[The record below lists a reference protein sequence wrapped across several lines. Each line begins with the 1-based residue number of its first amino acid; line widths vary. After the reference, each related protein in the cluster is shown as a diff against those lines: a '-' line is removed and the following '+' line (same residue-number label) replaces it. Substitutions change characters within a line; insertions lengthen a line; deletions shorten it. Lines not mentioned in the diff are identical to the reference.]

1 LIHPQLPILSIGVEG
16 FENLESAFA
25 GQVGQFVFVEVM
37 SIAQAFAAGAPVE
50 QVVAF
55 VYIGGGKADAFP
67 GLDALAQPFGV
78 EKLPVGEREAAFGFE
93 QVFRFCEHS
102 EAYRRGGDVVEHG
115 KGADEVERA
124 GIQAPVGGQVDFDK
138 IDREIGDGAVG
149 GLHKRGTEI
158 KPGVRA
164 AESAPGEDVGEF
176 AVAAAKV
183 EDALVAAQSV
193 QDASHAGLDALAGGR
208 EVRAKG
214 LVELAIEVDEL
225 LCGFGLHVG
234 IILLTGKTMEIAE
247 KQKIWRERKRLTD
260 EKLSLARQILAEIH
274 AGEDVLKA
282 MRAHPAADG
291 HLLGKSALVAAYQR
305 MVESGEMQP
314 NRALLERIR
323 MKPVRTLSGV
333 TTVTVLTKPYP
344 CPGKCIFCPTD
355 VRMPKSYLPDEPGAM
370 RGLEHKFDPYA
381 QVASRIAQLQAVGH
395 PTDKIELLILG
406 GTWSAY
412 RRDYQEWFIKRC
424 FDAMNAALIPNPSP
438 EGGRELFPSPTG
450 RGREGVETCLP
461 GELDAAQALNETAA
475 HRNVGLVIETRP
487 DEITP
492 KELAWLRYLGVT
504 KVQMG
509 AQSLDDRI
517 LEMNQR
523 GHDVEST
530 RQAVALLRAAGFKI
544 VLHWMPN
551 LHGATPQSD
560 REDFARL
567 WEGFCPDEIKI
578 YPNQLL
584 ANAELYEV
592 WQRGEYQPYSTEEL
606 VDLIADIKPTVPRY
620 CRINRVIRDIPS
632 TNVVEG
638 NKRTSLRQ
646 DVHAEM
652 ARRGTKCQCVRCRE
666 IRKVSVEAPALTLN
680 DLTYQAGLAEEHFIS
695 FDTADDGLAGFVRLS
710 LPAGDAAPLSPP
722 KSGELQ
728 PDLGG
733 GWKGG
738 FPDLDGAA
746 LIREVHVYGQSLPVG
761 AEMGGAA
768 QHIGLGT
775 RLLEEAERVARL
787 RGFKRMA
794 VIAAVGT
801 RKYYLDRGFERGALY
816 LVKNL

>member
-1 LIHPQLPILSIGVEG
+1 
-16 FENLESAFA
+16 
-25 GQVGQFVFVEVM
+25 
-37 SIAQAFAAGAPVE
+37 
-50 QVVAF
+50 
-55 VYIGGGKADAFP
+55 
-67 GLDALAQPFGV
+67 
-78 EKLPVGEREAAFGFE
+78 
-93 QVFRFCEHS
+93 
-102 EAYRRGGDVVEHG
+102 
-115 KGADEVERA
+115 
-124 GIQAPVGGQVDFDK
+124 
-138 IDREIGDGAVG
+138 
-149 GLHKRGTEI
+149 
-158 KPGVRA
+158 
-164 AESAPGEDVGEF
+164 
-176 AVAAAKV
+176 
-183 EDALVAAQSV
+183 
-193 QDASHAGLDALAGGR
+193 
-208 EVRAKG
+208 
-214 LVELAIEVDEL
+214 
-225 LCGFGLHVG
+225 
-234 IILLTGKTMEIAE
+234 MEISE
-247 KQKIWRERKRLTD
+247 KQQSWRERKRLTD
-260 EKLSLARQILAEIH
+260 EKLSLARRILAKVH

-291 HLLGKSALVAAYQR
+291 DLLGKSALVAAYQQ
-305 MVESGEMQP
+305 MVAAGEMQP
-314 NRALLERIR
+314 DRGLLERIR

-381 QVASRIAQLQAVGH
+381 QVASRIRQLKAVGH

-424 FDAMNAALIPNPSP
+424 FDAMNAAPLLASP
-438 EGGRELFPSPTG
+438 ENGGSE
-450 RGREGVETCLP
+450 EGESCLH
-461 GELDAAQALNETAA
+461 GELAAAQSLNETAA

-487 DEITP
+487 DEINP

-517 LEMNQR
+517 LEMNKR

-551 LHGATPQSD
+551 LHGATPQGD
-560 REDFARL
+560 REDFVRL
-567 WEGFCPDEIKI
+567 WDGFCPDEIKI

-592 WQRGEYQPYSTEEL
+592 WQRGEFQPYTTEEL

-652 ARRGTKCQCVRCRE
+652 ARRGTRCQCVRCRE

-680 DLTYQAGLAEEHFIS
+680 DLVYPAANAEEHFIS
-695 FDTADDGLAGFVRLS
+695 FDTPEDGLAGFVRLS
-710 LPAGDAAPLSPP
+710 LPAADAPETGL
-722 KSGELQ
+722 
-728 PDLGG
+728 
-733 GWKGG
+733 
-738 FPDLDGAA
+738 PDLDGAA

-775 RLLEEAERVARL
+775 RLLEEAERVARS

-794 VIAAVGT
+794 VISAVGT
-801 RKYYLDRGFERGALY
+801 RKYYLDRRFERGALY